1 MSNLININNV
11 SSFRDYPVTNGE
23 IDAYDAYDEFL
34 DSEGTVNVMGMEFFP
49 SRIISELDPTAYSCG
64 YNDWVDEIQRD
75 LEDAIE
81 NEDHSE
87 IEWIEDPD
95 FDEEY

>member
-1 MSNLININNV
+1 MTLFNIKNV
-11 SSFRDYPVTNGE
+11 ASFQGYSVTNGE

-64 YNDWVDEIQRD
+64 YNDWVDDIQR
-75 LEDAIE
+75 EFEEAIE
-81 NEDHSE
+81 NEDYDN
-87 IEWIEDPD
+87 IEWIEEP
-95 FDEEY
+95 EEIEE